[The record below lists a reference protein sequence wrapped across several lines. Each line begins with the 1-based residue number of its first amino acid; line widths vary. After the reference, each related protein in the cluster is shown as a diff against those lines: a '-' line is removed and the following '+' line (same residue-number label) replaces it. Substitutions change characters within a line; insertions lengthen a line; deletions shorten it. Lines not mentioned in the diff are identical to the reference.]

1 MELTEVSERALR
13 KIRTII
19 PAKWLHTDGYIHHT
33 TELTLLYST
42 QFVWLAWFACAS
54 LKCASLRSA
63 QLMRGLSTKIAEEVY
78 QELGCAII
86 RANKITDIP
95 GTAADMA
102 IEQKCRGMLKSCA
115 GPRLDPLAEEALWL
129 LKKDEMADVVQQAEE
144 VSGAERSGAPRVHL
158 WTRNEVN

>member
-1 MELTEVSERALR
+1 MIL
-13 KIRTII
+13 
-19 PAKWLHTDGYIHHT
+19 AKWLHTDGYIHHT